1 MSYHWRVLPVWMKKY
16 LLFKWSMQHI
26 FFQFFSFSIKM
37 RHFLYFGS
45 FTLIFYC
52 QGFFSLFPT
61 IKFQHQQHRY
71 MVIPTDC
78 WDITYRTKLT
88 LLASMDLKH
97 FQPYIVF
104 KLHLVHGRLHK
115 LNPLHDSTWPCLPM
129 GPGFTNFVFNN
140 FWGRIKCLILKKKML
155 CFFLFVNI

>member
-1 MSYHWRVLPVWMKKY
+1 MSLKWTTLSYHWRVLPVWMKKY

-45 FTLIFYC
+45 FTLIF
-52 QGFFSLFPT
+52 FVKVSFSLFPT
-61 IKFQHQQHRY
+61 IKFQHQQHWY

-97 FQPYIVF
+97 FQPYIVL

-115 LNPLHDSTWPCLPM
+115 LNPLHDSTWPCLPRDQALQ
-129 GPGFTNFVFNN
+129 T
-140 FWGRIKCLILKKKML
+140 
-155 CFFLFVNI
+155 LFSIIFGVGLNV

>member
-97 FQPYIVF
+97 FQPYIVL

-115 LNPLHDSTWPCLPM
+115 LNPLHDSTWPCLPRDQALQ
-129 GPGFTNFVFNN
+129 T
-140 FWGRIKCLILKKKML
+140 
-155 CFFLFVNI
+155 LFSIIFGVGLNG